1 LGPQVGSVNANGSFE
16 QHDPPYGVLIMF
28 AYTETWRDLAGEW
41 MCGAAVLVLRMLR

>member
-16 QHDPPYGVLIMF
+16 QHDPPHGALIMF